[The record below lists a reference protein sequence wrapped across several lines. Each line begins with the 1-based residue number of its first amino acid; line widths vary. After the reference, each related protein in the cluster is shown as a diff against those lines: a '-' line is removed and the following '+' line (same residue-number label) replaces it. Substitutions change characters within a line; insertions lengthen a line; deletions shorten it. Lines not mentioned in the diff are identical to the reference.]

1 MGYYVWAMMIE
12 DDDDLLIINRLLLYS
27 TVIYFL
33 WRCDDHN
40 MWLIHV

>member
-12 DDDDLLIINRLLLYS
+12 DDDDLLIINRLLYS